1 MLTQIFIKTI
11 CAIQGP
17 VGSTGPKGARG
28 TAGPPVSMISLI
40 FIFLG
45 VMFVLTTTKNGSIL
59 RHL

>member
-1 MLTQIFIKTI
+1 MI

-28 TAGPPVSMISLI
+28 TAGPPVSMISFI
-40 FIFLG
+40 FIFWA
-45 VMFVLTTTKNGSIL
+45 VMFVLTTIKNGSIL